1 MKQKIYISLCLLAMV
16 ALTACGKKSQ
26 PPTVVV
32 TPTPTPIATPIPI
45 VTPKIPS
52 PVTIAPTSPDS
63 PPVVLFPMPA
73 KVSIATPTPK
83 VVKSIQPVAELPK
96 SIYTTP
102 TPVEIPVTR
111 APIKIAANPKPE
123 PISKLNIPNPSQQ
136 ITPVGI
142 GDAKIGMSFKD
153 LKEHMGKEF
162 EFNIKTSFLEGFD
175 AIAVTKS
182 GTVQYYIPYPTG
194 TQFTDTDRIQHL
206 MTDNPNYRTEK
217 GVGPGTPIKQAASVY
232 GDATLSLSKENES
245 REFINFTQHPNGLA
259 FRPKPAKTRTFA
271 GDYPESN
278 EEYLKT
284 EKYDKQAA
292 IGQITVSCPDDQC
305 EQEPSSN
312 P

>member
-1 MKQKIYISLCLLAMV
+1 MKQKIYLNLCLLAMV
-16 ALTACGKKSQ
+16 GLTACGKKSQ

-32 TPTPTPIATPIPI
+32 TPTPIATPI
-45 VTPKIPS
+45 VTPTMPS
-52 PVTIAPTSPDS
+52 PVTIAPEQSQES

-73 KVSIATPTPK
+73 KVSTLKPTPK
-83 VVKSIQPVAELPK
+83 VLPSTPPIAALPT
-96 SIYTTP
+96 SIYPTP
-102 TPVEIPVTR
+102 TPIEIPVTP

-123 PISKLNIPNPSQQ
+123 PISKLNIPTDPAQQ

-142 GDAKIGMSFKD
+142 GGAKIGMSFKE
-153 LKEHMGKEF
+153 LKEHMGEGF
-162 EFNIKTSFLEGFD
+162 QFPIKTSFIEGFD
-175 AIAVTKS
+175 AIAVTKA

-206 MTDNPNYRTEK
+206 MTDNPNYRTEQ

-259 FRPKPAKTRTFA
+259 FRPKPVKTRTFA
-271 GDYPESN
+271 GEYPESN

-292 IGQITVSCPDDQC
+292 IGQITVSCSDDKC
-305 EQEPSSN
+305 EPEH
-312 P
+312 